1 MNGLRATLF
10 WAVPLLVSVLLM
22 SALGRQRAPKPYAFP
37 ALKFFPP
44 MPVAA
49 DNPVTVEGAEL
60 GRYLF
65 YDPVLSADSSLSCAS
80 CHRQEAA
87 FSDGPLAF
95 SKGADGSLQ
104 PRNTMPLY
112 NLAWYPAYFWD
123 GRAASL
129 ETQVF
134 EPVRAHHEMNLNW
147 PEAEK
152 RVARSRFYRSR
163 FKAAFGDDRIDS
175 VRIAK
180 AIAQFERT
188 LISNRSKYDLTI
200 SNRALFTPDERAGFE
215 LANDMTKGDCLHCH
229 TTDADALGTTG
240 QFSNNGLDAVYNAN
254 NYADAGRGKITGNAN
269 DNGKYKTPSL
279 RNLAFTAPY
288 MHDGR
293 FATLSQVVQF
303 YSHGVHASANV
314 DSRMGTVQSGGA
326 RLTPLQQKQ
335 LVAFL
340 LSLSD
345 SAFVNDRRF
354 SSPYPPN
361 KPSR

>member
-1 MNGLRATLF
+1 MKRPSRLSFVALLLCALALCVGAAASLRK
-10 WAVPLLVSVLLM
+10 P
-22 SALGRQRAPKPYAFP
+22 RPYAFP
-37 ALKFFPP
+37 KLSFFPP

-87 FSDGPLAF
+87 FSDGPLAL
-95 SKGADGSLQ
+95 SKGMGGKLQ
-104 PRNTMPLY
+104 RRNTMPLF
-112 NLAWYPAYFWD
+112 NLAWYPAFFWD

-129 ETQVF
+129 EMQVF
-134 EPVRAHHEMNLNW
+134 EPVRAHDEMNLNW
-147 PEAEK
+147 REAEK
-152 RVARSRFYRSR
+152 RIAASAFYRSR
-163 FKAAFGDDRIDS
+163 FKAAFGDERTDS

-188 LISNRSKYDLTI
+188 LISNRSKYDLAIT
-200 SNRALFTPDERAGFE
+200 NLALFTPDERAGFE

-240 QFSNNGLDAVYNAN
+240 QFSNNGLDAVYTAN
-254 NYADAGRGKITGNAN
+254 GYTDAGRGKITGNPK
-269 DNGKYKTPSL
+269 DNGRFKTPSL

-293 FATLSQVVQF
+293 FATLEEVVAF
-303 YSHGVHASANV
+303 YSNGVHASANV
-314 DSRMGTVQSGGA
+314 DSRMGTVRSGGA
-326 RLTPLQQKQ
+326 KLTPLQQKQ
-335 LVAFL
+335 MVAFL

-345 SAFVNDRRF
+345 SAFVSDPRF
-354 SSPYPPN
+354 GPPPVP
-361 KPSR
+361 KSR